1 MGENDGIGYYVFY
14 NIEQCRKM
22 VNTVPRQKKPTY
34 EWYEP
39 RKCYRKRIK
48 DADGKY
54 IAIYDKDPNV
64 LTEKVAEAQEMIANA
79 SFRRE
84 NPLVR
89 EYAEK
94 WLTMHSA
101 NVRPTT
107 MVDYTSCVKIY
118 IINQIGDMYLSEV
131 RPDDVK
137 MAVVEASKKST
148 SIYRKTQMLF
158 KMIFQS
164 AVDSGL
170 IDKNPCENL
179 NPKGGVEAKEKTAL
193 TDEQMNIL
201 LDTVKGLPVE
211 TFVMLGLYAG
221 LRREESL
228 GLKWENVF
236 LDIDAPHL
244 SVQTA
249 WHTEHNRPIVTTDL
263 KTKAARRNIP
273 IPAPL
278 LEHLK
283 AKKET
288 ATSEYVIANS
298 DGKPLSETQ
307 WQRLWKY
314 VITRTTKERTYT
326 RYHEGKAEKHT
337 VKPVL
342 GEKAAHNSNVTYTMD
357 FVPTPHQL
365 RHTYITNLLLAGV
378 DVKTVQYLAGHE
390 HAKITLDIYA
400 HLTYNRPEDLKQK
413 IDNAFNSVAK

>member
-1 MGENDGIGYYVFY
+1 M
-14 NIEQCRKM
+14 
-22 VNTVPRQKKPTY
+22 PRQKKPTY

-54 IAIYDKDPNV
+54 IAIYDKDPDV
-64 LTEKVAEAQEMIANA
+64 LAEKIAEAQELIANA

-89 EYAEK
+89 DYAEK

-101 NVRPTT
+101 HVRPTT

-118 IINQIGDMYLSEV
+118 IINTIGDMFMADV

-137 MAVVEASKKST
+137 IAILEASKKSA
-148 SIYRKTQMLF
+148 SVYRKTQMLF
-158 KMIFQS
+158 KMIFTS
-164 AVDSGL
+164 AVESG
-170 IDKNPCENL
+170 IIQKSPCENL
-179 NPKGGVEAKEKTAL
+179 NPKGGVDAKEKTAL
-193 TDEQMNIL
+193 TDKQMTLL
-201 LDTVKGLPVE
+201 LDSVKGLPVE

-236 LDIDAPHL
+236 LDGDAPHL

-249 WHTEHNRPIVTTDL
+249 WHTEHNRPGVTTNL

-273 IPAPL
+273 MPEPL
-278 LEHLK
+278 IEHLR

-298 DGKPLSETQ
+298 DGNPLSETQ

-314 VITRTTKERTYT
+314 VVTRTTKERTYT
-326 RYHEGKAEKHT
+326 RYKEGTSEKHV

-342 GEKAAHNSNVTYTMD
+342 GEKAAHNGKVTYTMD

-400 HLTYNRPEDLKQK
+400 HLTYNRPEDLKEK
-413 IDNAFNSVAK
+413 IDRAFGKEAK

>member
-1 MGENDGIGYYVFY
+1 M
-14 NIEQCRKM
+14 
-22 VNTVPRQKKPTY
+22 PRQKKPKY
-34 EWYEP
+34 EYYP
-39 RKCYRKRIK
+39 SKNLYRKRIK

-54 IAIYDKDPNV
+54 VAIYAATPA
-64 LTEKVAEAQEMIANA
+64 LLEEKILEAQELISQAA
-79 SFRRE
+79 YRRD

-89 EYAEK
+89 DYAEK
-94 WLTMHSA
+94 WLTMQSA
-101 NVRPTT
+101 HVRQTT
-107 MVDYTSCVKIY
+107 LVDYTSCVKIY
-118 IINQIGDMYLSEV
+118 IVGTIGDMYMADV

-137 MAVVEASKKST
+137 LAIVEASKKSN

-158 KMIFQS
+158 KSIFQS
-164 AVDSGL
+164 AVESGI

-179 NPKGGVEAKEKTAL
+179 NPKGGKEPKGKTAL
-193 TDEQMNIL
+193 TDEQMKIL
-201 LDTVKGLPVE
+201 LESIKGLPVE

-236 LDIDAPHL
+236 LDTDAPHI

-249 WHTEHNRPIVTTDL
+249 WHTEHNRPVVTNNL

-273 IPAPL
+273 IPKPL
-278 LEHLK
+278 LDHLLE
-283 AKKET
+283 KKKT
-288 ATSEYVIANS
+288 AASEFVIANS
-298 DGKPLSETQ
+298 DGNALSETQ
-307 WQRLWKY
+307 WQRIWKY
-314 VITRTTKERTYT
+314 VVTRTTKERTYT
-326 RYHEGKAEKHT
+326 RYKDGKKEVHT
-337 VKPVL
+337 VAPVL
-342 GEKAAHNSNVTYTMD
+342 GEKAAHNGSVVYTMD

-413 IDNAFNSVAK
+413 IDRAFGQ